1 MTTCHLNK
9 SLNIDGINQRYSK
22 KKQKKNKT
30 INLHVL
36 TQLIIAIILLIM
48 SIMFN
53 IILAV
58 RPVACRSVIS
68 GICRLFPSIR
78 RNDVTLG

>member
-1 MTTCHLNK
+1 MTTCLLNK
-9 SLNIDGINQRYSK
+9 SLNMDGINQRYSK
-22 KKQKKNKT
+22 KNKVACTNT
-30 INLHVL
+30 IVAELL
-36 TQLIIAIILLIM
+36 LLRII
-48 SIMFN
+48 FH

-78 RNDVTLG
+78 RNDVTAG